1 MLRSHA
7 CSDGLIRGKTAEQTM
22 HAVADDAVMQPP
34 PFLVSAL
41 PGINFH
47 SLSLRFRCRTM
58 WSR

>member
-1 MLRSHA
+1 
-7 CSDGLIRGKTAEQTM
+7 M